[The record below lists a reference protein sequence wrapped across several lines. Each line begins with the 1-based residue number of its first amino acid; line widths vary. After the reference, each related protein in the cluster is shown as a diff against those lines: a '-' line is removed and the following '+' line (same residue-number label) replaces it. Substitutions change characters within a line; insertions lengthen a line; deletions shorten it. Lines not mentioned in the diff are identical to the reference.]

1 MKRESLNS
9 LIAASSRQALFRIRA
24 HYEAIKT
31 NIKFQKMEN
40 GLHCQGREG
49 QRDTETRGNSSYSP
63 HAGDPIFKAR
73 IETLN
78 SIMNEI
84 TFPCLSVVIVVFLNI
99 FIYNNIFLY
108 IFKINKLKY

>member
-1 MKRESLNS
+1 MLEDERRERVWTLW
-9 LIAASSRQALFRIRA
+9 LLPQAGKHYLESEFRA

-78 SIMNEI
+78 SI
-84 TFPCLSVVIVVFLNI
+84 
-99 FIYNNIFLY
+99 Y
-108 IFKINKLKY
+108 I

>member
-1 MKRESLNS
+1 
-9 LIAASSRQALFRIRA
+9 
-24 HYEAIKT
+24 
-31 NIKFQKMEN
+31 MEN

-78 SIMNEI
+78 TIMNEI
-84 TFPCLSVVIVVFLNI
+84 SFPCLPAEGSEVLQQ
-99 FIYNNIFLY
+99 IYF
-108 IFKINKLKY
+108 FVKQCFPCAT